1 MEKQK
6 KIKHSIFSA
15 FCYGLFSIVLCLSI
29 VSESEAANIVCGS
42 GNNCLCDTETRQCVK
57 YIYQQCIT
65 SPTTGTST
73 CHDVTGY
80 KCIGKREPLPNRSEV
95 ITVSTDASGH
105 VLKPEEEAREL
116 RSKHPAEKTD
126 FEKKEVVTEYYKD
139 KDQLDISENVR
150 DILNKTRK
158 KEEDDETMGVDDT
171 EDCLN
176 AIAELSKYTTSA
188 GYDEGMGSPGD
199 SRLLDAYQKARDKLK
214 DVYEDKYISEE
225 DYRIVKEEIDK
236 LYKEAVHR
244 IESAANKAGDTKK
257 EKQVQEELADAVD
270 EYAVA
275 ECPTSGQLRA
285 RYQAGCWSCLVLE
298 KLTSAFLHAAN
309 HGLKVVQKAGLTL
322 LWLGTAIWI
331 VFWGLKNVS
340 SFTQVDLGNILND
353 LIKFLFKV
361 AVAYWFI
368 VYSPTAISQ
377 YFIKPIMSVGA
388 IIAQQFW
395 DTKVKEFTEDY
406 NEAFEPDNPEEA
418 EKVAKKVEENNKK
431 GMGGTNTEAV
441 APSNE
446 EEDTTGGT
454 GVVEQPKPVQY
465 DSTEA
470 VVQDLQ
476 KAFINILRKQLS
488 EIKNSCGGPCGE
500 SCRHKSCSNAGH
512 RNYIK
517 SIMQLAGYGAAVDHY
532 CQASITAA
540 MAKLVQ
546 AVGAKESV
554 LKKAGASCF
563 GGIGLGAVG
572 DIKLCDKGRQAY
584 QNINV
589 GDTVYYHNVI
599 RKGGSGK
606 KVGGGSG
613 HHAVT
618 YSGSGKTIS
627 FNGDSEGSMCNSY
640 YYDVWGKVLC
650 VSCLLREKIKKD
662 PNFVKNTGALSSL
675 AQGVNMTLVNYEGG
689 SFSSVGMADTYTAG
703 TGDINYDDLVV
714 TIPDIKY
721 TGPTNIMP
729 KSVMNSILGATRV
742 ITDTTADVMVMGD
755 MIMCYSS
762 AKNGGAWH
770 IDAKILDLGYWT
782 NFVMWIQGGIIWC
795 MGFMLTVSIAYYLV
809 DISFKIG
816 FAVLAIPVMM
826 GLWPFGFTQG
836 KIFIAISI
844 IAKSAATFAFLALT
858 TAFGMGLVGE
868 AVGGLEELYGS
879 MDALTQ
885 GETEEESIRS
895 RVSDTLYLF
904 SPTFV
909 LLIFAI
915 LYFYKM
921 VQQTISDLVN
931 KFFPDQAFGD
941 SSPMHSGATMATSF
955 AKRFAMS
962 ASGFN
967 LAKDIVAHQTGR
979 LVKGGLKRAGAAAS
993 YPIRHP
999 MKSTRAAVHAIA
1011 HPVKTGKAAVNATV
1025 KGAKAVGNATVNG
1038 AKAVGNAIRH
1048 PVKTGKKALNA
1059 TGRGIKKGWNRAS
1072 GKE

>member
-1 MEKQK
+1 MVCIKVK
-6 KIKHSIFSA
+6 KLSRMIRNMSLFLVLAMFFLSA
-15 FCYGLFSIVLCLSI
+15 PVLSAEETI
-29 VSESEAANIVCGS
+29 SEASTGILTKLADNDKAKGKIEDINKDIES
-42 GNNCLCDTETRQCVK
+42 LKKYATTE
-57 YIYQQCIT
+57 
-65 SPTTGTST
+65 
-73 CHDVTGY
+73 GY
-80 KCIGKREPLPNRSEV
+80 SEAK
-95 ITVSTDASGH
+95 S
-105 VLKPEEEAREL
+105 
-116 RSKHPAEKTD
+116 
-126 FEKKEVVTEYYKD
+126 
-139 KDQLDISENVR
+139 
-150 DILNKTRK
+150 
-158 KEEDDETMGVDDT
+158 
-171 EDCLN
+171 
-176 AIAELSKYTTSA
+176 
-188 GYDEGMGSPGD
+188 SPGD
-199 SRLLDAYQKARDKLK
+199 TKLLDTYQHIQDTIEELYRDKHITLEERNQLKEDASRLYKTAADQVIKTADAG
-214 DVYEDKYISEE
+214 
-225 DYRIVKEEIDK
+225 
-236 LYKEAVHR
+236 
-244 IESAANKAGDTKK
+244 GDTKTRDK
-257 EKQVQEELADAVD
+257 VQEEIAAATV
-270 EYAVA
+270 EYGIA

-285 RYQAGCWSCLVLE
+285 RYHAGCWSCLVLE

-322 LWLGTAIWI
+322 LWLGAAIWI

-340 SFTQVDLGNILND
+340 SFTEIQLGNILND

-395 DTKVKEFTEDY
+395 DTKVKEYTESWDTMTDEDY
-406 NEAFEPDNPEEA
+406 ERQEKEVKEMPELQETPVPKPDDIPVVSESKMTEEDIKEDDAANSRNEANF
-418 EKVAKKVEENNKK
+418 AKKKIPNLLIPGTKDGCLTSPFGCRVRPCSKCSKSHK
-431 GMGGTNTEAV
+431 GVDVGVGC
-441 APSNE
+441 
-446 EEDTTGGT
+446 TGKNANQVCVPILAAGPGVIEYRRKNGT
-454 GVVEQPKPVQY
+454 GDGSGHTAYINHGNIGGHNWKTSYFHMRANIEYFKTGDRVRQGDTIGCIGNTGVGTGPHLHFQVFIDDKVIDPLALPMGHIVYMKDTCDGKTASHYSPTVYQHRKPVGKGFPAAG
-465 DSTEA
+465 EA
-470 VVQDLQ
+470 IENL
-476 KAFINILRKQLS
+476 
-488 EIKNSCGGPCGE
+488 
-500 SCRHKSCSNAGH
+500 NA
-512 RNYIK
+512 
-517 SIMQLAGYGAAVDHY
+517 AAVS
-532 CQASITAA
+532 A
-540 MAKLVQ
+540 
-546 AVGAKESV
+546 ES
-554 LKKAGASCF
+554 
-563 GGIGLGAVG
+563 GGIGAGA
-572 DIKLCDKGRQAY
+572 
-584 QNINV
+584 
-589 GDTVYYHNVI
+589 
-599 RKGGSGK
+599 
-606 KVGGGSG
+606 
-613 HHAVT
+613 
-618 YSGSGKTIS
+618 
-627 FNGDSEGSMCNSY
+627 
-640 YYDVWGKVLC
+640 
-650 VSCLLREKIKKD
+650 
-662 PNFVKNTGALSSL
+662 GA
-675 AQGVNMTLVNYEGG
+675 
-689 SFSSVGMADTYTAG
+689 
-703 TGDINYDDLVV
+703 GDINYDDLIVE
-714 TIPDIKY
+714 IPEIKY

-729 KSVMNSILGATRV
+729 KSVMNSILGATRA

-755 MIMCYSS
+755 MMMCYAS

-770 IDAKILDLGYWT
+770 VQAWVLDLGYWT

-795 MGFMLTVSIAYYLV
+795 LGFMLTVAIAYYLV

-941 SSPMHSGATMATSF
+941 SSPMHSGATMATSYL
-955 AKRFAMS
+955 KRFAMK
-962 ASGFN
+962 ASGAD

-979 LVKGGLKRAGAAAS
+979 LVKGGLKRAGAVAS

-1011 HPVKTGKAAVNATV
+1011 HPVKTGKA
-1025 KGAKAVGNATVNG
+1025 VGNATVKG

-1059 TGRGIKKGWNRAS
+1059 AGRGIKKGWNRAS